1 MPNRGGLAAVRAGV
15 ASRRNSATIAR
26 KINGRRTVSPGRNAM
41 NLARRRLL
49 QLAGA
54 TVAAPA
60 VMRTAWGQTPQVT
73 LKLHH
78 FLPPVSNA
86 HGKLLVPWAK
96 KVEADSGNRIKID
109 VYPSM
114 QLGGTQPQLYDQAR
128 DGVVDIVWTLPG
140 STAGR
145 FPAIEVFELP
155 FVAAKLAV
163 PNAKAVQEFYE
174 TTPFLK
180 EEFKEVHPI
189 CVWAHDGG
197 LIHTNRAVRTMED
210 LRGLKLRSPT
220 RLAGDALKALGANG
234 IPMPI
239 PQLPES
245 LAQRVLDGCVIPW
258 EVVPAVKVHE
268 LLKFHTDIPGSP
280 TLYTATFIIAMN
292 KAKYQSLAPD
302 LQQAIDKNSGLVAA
316 VMAGQMWDDQAKVVE
331 EMVRKRGNTVT
342 SIAQD
347 EKARWVKA
355 TEPVVDAWLKQAKE
369 RGLDSGKLLDTARS
383 LVNKHAQQT

>member
-1 MPNRGGLAAVRAGV
+1 M
-15 ASRRNSATIAR
+15 
-26 KINGRRTVSPGRNAM
+26 K
-41 NLARRRLL
+41 LARRRLL

-54 TVAAPA
+54 AVAAPA
-60 VMRTAWGQTPQVT
+60 VARTAWGQTPQVT

-78 FLPPVSNA
+78 FLPPVSNG
-86 HGKLLVPWAK
+86 HSKLLVPWARQ
-96 KVEADSGNRIKID
+96 VEADSGNRIKID

-145 FPAIEVFELP
+145 FPVMEVFELP

-174 TTPFLK
+174 TTPYLK

-197 LIHTNRAVRTMED
+197 LIHTNRQVKTMED
-210 LRGLKLRSPT
+210 LKGLKLRSPT

-239 PQLPES
+239 PQLAES

-292 KAKYQSLAPD
+292 KARYESLPPD
-302 LQQAIDKNSGLVAA
+302 LKQAIDKNSGQVAA
-316 VMAGQMWDDQAKVVE
+316 VMAGRMWDDQAKVVE
-331 EMVRKRGNTVT
+331 ELVRKRGNTVT
-342 SIAQD
+342 VIAEE
-347 EKARWVKA
+347 EKARWIKT
-355 TEPVVDAWLKQAKE
+355 TEPVVEGWVKQTKE
-369 RGLDSGKLLDTARS
+369 RGLDGGKLLETARA
-383 LVNKHAQQT
+383 LVKKHAQQA

>member
-1 MPNRGGLAAVRAGV
+1 
-15 ASRRNSATIAR
+15 
-26 KINGRRTVSPGRNAM
+26 M

-109 VYPSM
+109 LYPSM
-114 QLGGTQPQLYDQAR
+114 QLGGTPPQLYDQAR

-197 LIHTNRAVRTMED
+197 LIHTNRAVKTMED

-292 KAKYQSLAPD
+292 KAKYESLAPD
-302 LQQAIDKNSGLVAA
+302 LKQAIDKNSGLVAA
-316 VMAGQMWDDQAKVVE
+316 AMAGQMWDDQAKVVE

-369 RGLDSGKLLDTARS
+369 RGLDSSKLLDTARS